1 MNTEEYL
8 TTLTQQIRCKAAR
21 DSVSEEIRQHIEDQI
36 EAYLSCGTSPEE
48 AEKLAIVDM
57 GDPIET
63 GAALD
68 QIHRPKKAWPLLLG
82 LVAFSLI
89 GLLVQQYLSVR
100 FPENFSPLIPSR
112 IAGSL
117 LFLLFAMGIC
127 FLDYTRIAARAR
139 FLYLGLCLILLLLP
153 YTSLTL
159 MVNGARTYLALG
171 GFVMNLV
178 LLAVLFAP
186 LYGSIV
192 YRYHNQSYQGIL
204 KCVLWMVP
212 AVFVILRMPSSMYAF
227 LFLCTCFATLIFAVM
242 QNWFQVKKSRAFL
255 LLGTLFSL
263 LPLSVVFL
271 YFTVFASYQK
281 ERLLFYLSPYP
292 GNLFSYRLQMIH
304 QLLSGKTSALTA
316 AASGGEPALTFQS
329 YHLTYLCASM
339 GVFALILLI
348 CGLCCLILNCFRI
361 TLKQQNRLGQLVG
374 FSSAFILA
382 LQILLYLAVNLGL
395 GNVSLIFESIYCPF
409 FSPGYS
415 GALSSGILFGILL
428 SICRFQN
435 ITREP
440 HFNAS

>member
-36 EAYLSCGTSPEE
+36 EAYLSCGTSLEE
-48 AEKLAIVDM
+48 AEKLAIADM

-68 QIHRPKKAWPLLLG
+68 QIHRPKMAWPLLLG
-82 LVAFSLI
+82 LVVFSLI

-153 YTSLTL
+153 HISLTL

-242 QNWFQVKKSRAFL
+242 QNWFQVKKAELSCSLAHCFLCCRCPLSFCISPFL
-255 LLGTLFSL
+255 LPIRKNGS
-263 LPLSVVFL
+263 
-271 YFTVFASYQK
+271 
-281 ERLLFYLSPYP
+281 
-292 GNLFSYRLQMIH
+292 
-304 QLLSGKTSALTA
+304 
-316 AASGGEPALTFQS
+316 
-329 YHLTYLCASM
+329 
-339 GVFALILLI
+339 
-348 CGLCCLILNCFRI
+348 CF
-361 TLKQQNRLGQLVG
+361 
-374 FSSAFILA
+374 
-382 LQILLYLAVNLGL
+382 
-395 GNVSLIFESIYCPF
+395 
-409 FSPGYS
+409 
-415 GALSSGILFGILL
+415 
-428 SICRFQN
+428 ICRL
-435 ITREP
+435 IREMYSP
-440 HFNAS
+440 TGFR

>member
-48 AEKLAIVDM
+48 AEKLAIADM

-68 QIHRPKKAWPLLLG
+68 QIHRPKMAWPLLLG

-139 FLYLGLCLILLLLP
+139 FLYLGLCLILFLLP

-159 MVNGARTYLALG
+159 MVNGAQTYLALG

-186 LYGSIV
+186 LYGAIV
-192 YRYHNQSYQGIL
+192 YRYHNQSYLGIL

-212 AVFVILRMPSSMYAF
+212 AIVVILRMPSSMYAF
-227 LFLCTCFATLIFAVM
+227 LFLCTGFATLIFAVM

-255 LLGTLFSL
+255 LLGALFSL
-263 LPLSVVFL
+263 LPLTVVFL

-292 GNLFSYRLQMIH
+292 GNVFSYRLQMIH
-304 QLLSGKTSALTA
+304 QLLGGKLSVVSG
-316 AASGGEPALTFQS
+316 AASSGEPALPFQS

-348 CGLCCLILNCFRI
+348 CGLCCLILGCFRI

-435 ITREP
+435 IKRGP